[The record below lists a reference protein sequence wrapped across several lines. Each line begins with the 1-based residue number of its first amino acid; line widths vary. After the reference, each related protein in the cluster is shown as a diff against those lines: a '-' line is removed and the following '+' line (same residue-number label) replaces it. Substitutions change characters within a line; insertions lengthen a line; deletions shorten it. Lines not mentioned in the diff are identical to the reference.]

1 MKDMN
6 FLLDTHTFLW
16 LINQLYSSKLSETV
30 NRLFLNQEN
39 HFYLSIASVWEMA
52 IKVNL
57 GKLDIDQPIGPFILE
72 QLQENKINLLDIH
85 FQHAI
90 KVAELPLHHRDPFDR
105 LIIAQSL
112 VEDIPLLSKDKV
124 FDAYGIQRIW

>member
-1 MKDMN
+1 MMT

-16 LINQLYSSKLSETV
+16 LINKLYSSKLSEAV
-30 NRLFLNQEN
+30 NRFFLNEEN
-39 HFYLSIASVWEMA
+39 QFYLSIASVWEIA
-52 IKVNL
+52 IKVNW
-57 GKLDIDQPIGPFILE
+57 GKLDIAQPIGPFLLK
-72 QLQENKINLLDIH
+72 QLQENEINLFGIR

-105 LIIAQSL
+105 IIIAQSL
-112 VEDIPLLSKDKV
+112 VEDIPILSKDKV

>member
-1 MKDMN
+1 MK

-16 LINQLYSSKLSETV
+16 LINKLYSSKLSEAV

-39 HFYLSIASVWEMA
+39 QFYLSIASVWEIA

-57 GKLDIDQPIGPFILE
+57 GKLDIVQPIGPFILE
-72 QLQENKINLLDIH
+72 QLQENDINLFDIR

-90 KVAELPLHHRDPFDR
+90 KVAELPLHHRDPFER
-105 LIIAQSL
+105 IIIAQSL
-112 VEDIPLLSKDKV
+112 VENIPLLSKDEI
-124 FDAYGIQRIW
+124 FDTYGIQRIL

>member
-1 MKDMN
+1 MT

-30 NRLFLNQEN
+30 NHLFLTQEN
-39 HFYLSIASVWEMA
+39 QFYLSIASVWEIA

-57 GKLDIDQPIGPFILE
+57 GKLDIVQPIGPFILE
-72 QLQENKINLLDIH
+72 QLQENAIELLDIR

-90 KVAELPLHHRDPFDR
+90 KVAELPFHHRDPFDR
-105 LIIAQSL
+105 IIIAQSL
-112 VEDIPLLSKDKV
+112 VENIPILSKDKI

>member
-1 MKDMN
+1 MN

-30 NRLFLNQEN
+30 YRLFLNQEN
-39 HFYLSIASVWEMA
+39 QFYLSIASVWEIA

-57 GKLDIDQPIGPFILE
+57 GKLDIAQPIGPFILE
-72 QLQENKINLLDIH
+72 QLQENEINLFDIR

-105 LIIAQSL
+105 IIIAQSL

>member
-1 MKDMN
+1 MK

-30 NRLFLNQEN
+30 YRLFLNQEN
-39 HFYLSIASVWEMA
+39 QFYLSIASVWEIA

-57 GKLDIDQPIGPFILE
+57 GKLDIAQLIGPFILE
-72 QLQENKINLLDIH
+72 QLQENEINLFDIR

-105 LIIAQSL
+105 IIIAQSL

>member
-1 MKDMN
+1 MK

-16 LINQLYSSKLSETV
+16 LINKLYSSKLSEAV

-39 HFYLSIASVWEMA
+39 QFYLSIASVWEIA

-57 GKLDIDQPIGPFILE
+57 GKLDIVQPIGPFILE
-72 QLQENKINLLDIH
+72 QLQENDINLFDIR

-90 KVAELPLHHRDPFDR
+90 KVAELPLHHRDPFER
-105 LIIAQSL
+105 IIIAQSL
-112 VEDIPLLSKDKV
+112 VENIPLLSKDEI
-124 FDAYGIQRIW
+124 FDTYGIQRIW

>member
-1 MKDMN
+1 MMN

-16 LINQLYSSKLSETV
+16 LINEQYSSKLSEEV

-39 HFYLSIASVWEMA
+39 QFNLSIASVWEMA
-52 IKVNL
+52 IKVQM
-57 GKLDIDQPIGPFILE
+57 GKLDIAQPIGPFILE
-72 QLQENKINLLDIH
+72 QLQENEINLFDIR

-112 VEDIPLLSKDKV
+112 VENIPILSKDKI

>member
-1 MKDMN
+1 MMK

-16 LINQLYSSKLSETV
+16 LINKLYSSKLSEAV

-39 HFYLSIASVWEMA
+39 QFYLSIASVWEIA

-57 GKLDIDQPIGPFILE
+57 GKLDIVQPIGPFILE
-72 QLQENKINLLDIH
+72 QLQENDINLFDIR

-90 KVAELPLHHRDPFDR
+90 KVAELPLHHRDPFER
-105 LIIAQSL
+105 IIIAQSL
-112 VEDIPLLSKDKV
+112 VENIPLLSKDEI
-124 FDAYGIQRIW
+124 FDTYGIQRIW